1 MNRVFIAENASTKQS
16 MLFWKFSDAERWL
29 WESLGKPRIDKEFET
44 GDPYDDLGW
53 IDYITDDKVIG
64 RVTARSVR

>member
-29 WESLGKPRIDKEFET
+29 WGNLGEPHIDKELET
-44 GDPYDDLGW
+44 GDPHDDLGW
-53 IDYITDDKVIG
+53 IDYITDSRLLG
-64 RVTARSVR
+64 RITARAVR